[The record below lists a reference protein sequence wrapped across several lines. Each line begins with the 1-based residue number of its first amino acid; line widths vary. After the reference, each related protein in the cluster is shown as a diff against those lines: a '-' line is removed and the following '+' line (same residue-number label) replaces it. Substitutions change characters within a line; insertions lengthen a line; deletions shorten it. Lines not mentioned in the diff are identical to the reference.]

1 MALGRHLEGCRIG
14 FDLGATDRK
23 AAAVIDG
30 EPVFTEEVVWDPR
43 NAVDPS
49 YHYNE
54 IMAGLKSA
62 AEAPAPR
69 GRHRG
74 QFRRNLHQQPAARR
88 VALSRRAQRPLR
100 DSRRKPLSGHEELPG
115 AISPS
120 KWSTT
125 AR

>member
-14 FDLGATDRK
+14 FDLGATDSK

-30 EPVFTEEVVWDPR
+30 EAVFTEEVVWDPR

-62 AEAPAPR
+62 AGHLPR
-69 GRHRG
+69 VDAIGGSSAGIYINNR
-74 QFRRNLHQQPAARR
+74 PR
-88 VALSRRAQRPLR
+88 VASLFRGVPKTFSRLA
-100 DSRRKPLSGHEELPG
+100 
-115 AISPS
+115 
-120 KWSTT
+120 
-125 AR
+125 